1 MSAFHEKQVI
11 EPNSLIYCAIVWK
24 SLGHQCKLYLERSS
38 VQLIP
43 ESESLTFTCDVTWCL
58 SLHPADIG
66 G

>member
-1 MSAFHEKQVI
+1 MSAFHKKQVI
-11 EPNSLIYCAIVWK
+11 EPNSLINCAIVWK

-43 ESESLTFTCDVTWCL
+43 ESESHLTCDVTLRL